1 MPTVRDMTSPIDLDL
16 QGFRSTVS
24 EGGTVLV
31 DFWATWCGPCRQF
44 GPVFA
49 EAAGRHEDITFAK
62 VDIDE
67 NPELASMVNVTSVPT
82 LMAFREGIL
91 LHQSSGALPKAQLEE
106 LITAVQGVDMEAVKA
121 EIAQRQAG
129 SGTAGA

>member
-1 MPTVRDMTSPIDLDL
+1 MTSPIDLDL
-16 QGFRSTVS
+16 DGFRSTVT

-44 GPVFA
+44 GPVFE
-49 EAAGRHEDITFAK
+49 EAAGKHEDITFAK

-67 NPELASMVNVTSVPT
+67 NPELASMANVTSVPT

-91 LHQSSGALPKAQLEE
+91 LHQSAGALPKAQLEE
-106 LITAVQGVDMEAVKA
+106 LIVAVQGVDMDAVKA
-121 EIAQRQAG
+121 EIASRQQG
-129 SGTAGA
+129 EGTMEV